1 MEEKTNLKYLS
12 KNEKRKFYQS
22 KYDYYRS
29 FNRRMLLIAV
39 AAYLSFFFTDCG
51 IFGRFAY
58 ETLVPRCIVIVP
70 FLIFRIME
78 AKIKDYRIMVVTYY
92 SLIHSIIWLTDW
104 STYLLPDRQYAMSG
118 MIIMNLIFVC
128 AGFAAPFWYS
138 TVAHALMIVDIAI
151 ANLFLHYNNLQMMFL
166 FNVPCV
172 IAICMV
178 HYLMQNAYLEQ
189 YTTKNMLRKMAL
201 LDQLTEVD
209 NRNRLR
215 EICRP
220 STSEFSFSSD
230 MDVSVLLMDIDYFKQ
245 VNDKLGHESGDK
257 VLVHLAKQLKTC
269 VRAAD
274 YIIRWGGEEFLILMP
289 GCRTERAVAIAEEI
303 RKKAEASDNGVCK
316 ITISVG
322 VAAYKGGDYHEV
334 IKNAD
339 EAMYQ
344 AKRNGR
350 NQVVL
355 YSEN

>member
-1 MEEKTNLKYLS
+1 MEEKTNLKYFS
-12 KNEKRKFYQS
+12 KNEKRKFFQS

-29 FNRRMLLIAV
+29 FNRRTLLIAV

-58 ETLVPRCIVIVP
+58 ETLIPRCIVIVP

-78 AKIKDYRIMVVTYY
+78 SKIKDYRIMVVAYY
-92 SLIHSIIWLTDW
+92 ALIHSIIWLTDW

-118 MIIMNLIFVC
+118 MIIMNLIFAC

-138 TVAHALMIVDIAI
+138 TVAHALMIADIAI

-172 IAICMV
+172 IAICMM

-189 YTTKNMLRKMAL
+189 YTTKNMLQKMAL

-245 VNDKLGHESGDK
+245 VNDKLGHEAGDK
-257 VLVHLAKQLKTC
+257 VLVHLAKQLKAC

-289 GCRTERAVAIAEEI
+289 GCGTERAVAIAEEI
-303 RKKAEASDNGVCK
+303 RKKTEASDNGVCK